1 MNPEPDAMHDGILE
15 IHKRLEEAY
24 GKSNWRPHA
33 EPIPELVNT
42 ILSQNTN
49 DHNRDIAYEQLRE
62 RFPTWVGVRDAPAE
76 EIIDAIRPAGLA
88 PSKGPRIQG
97 ALERIT
103 EERGELSLE
112 FLREM
117 PLEEARSWLL
127 SIKGVGPKTAAIVL
141 LFALGRP
148 AFPVDTHV
156 HRVTQRLGLIPEDA
170 SRKKAHKLL
179 EASVPPAL
187 FYPFHIELI
196 KHGRNICKARTPR
209 CGVCMLTDL
218 CEYYREVRPD
228 GEEED

>member
-1 MNPEPDAMHDGILE
+1 MNSESDAMHDEILE
-15 IHKRLEEAY
+15 IHQRLEEAY
-24 GKSNWRPHA
+24 GEADWRPHA
-33 EPIPELVNT
+33 EPISELVNT

-62 RFPTWVGVRDAPAE
+62 RFPTWEAVRDAPTE

-103 EERGELSLE
+103 EERGEVSLE
-112 FLREM
+112 FLREIQ
-117 PLEEARSWLL
+117 LEEARSWLL

-156 HRVTQRLGLIPEDA
+156 HRVTQRLGLIPQDA
-170 SRKKAHKLL
+170 SREKAHRLL
-179 EASVPPAL
+179 ETSVPSAL

-196 KHGRNICKARTPR
+196 KHGRNICKSRSPR

-218 CEYYREVRPD
+218 CKYYKEVRSG